1 MAEVKMIAHII
12 TVGKM
17 TKNKMTVA
25 KISWQN
31 YCRINIRAK

>member
-1 MAEVKMIAHII
+1 MAEDKMIAHII

-17 TKNKMTVA
+17 ITNKMTVA

-31 YCRINIRAK
+31 Y